1 MRDVQNLIL
10 PLQTVLPAP
19 LPWRRVRRVA
29 LPMAVL
35 IWALAVFWRAPMLLG
50 QPRMVFVAS
59 PLTAVPFALV
69 LAYGVAVIAVLFW
82 VNAHRLRRVL
92 RWNWERVIGAAALAC
107 VTPVAVFDW
116 LPWILGGVTAL
127 LFVPKVAMGDL
138 WGLGIVTLAV
148 GLWYPVAALI
158 VSGTRSRWLRFG
170 LFCLMFWAGY
180 AALVLFGGVWHFSL

>member
-1 MRDVQNLIL
+1 MRDVQNLTL
-10 PLQTVLPAP
+10 PLQTVLPPP

-29 LPMAVL
+29 LPLAVL

-92 RWNWERVIGAAALAC
+92 RWNLGRVMGALALAF

-116 LPWILGGVTAL
+116 LPWILGGLTFFAFEDLQSIGFIL
-127 LFVPKVAMGDL
+127 LVWTVA
-138 WGLGIVTLAV
+138 TS
-148 GLWYPVAALI
+148 LWYPVAALI

>member
-1 MRDVQNLIL
+1 
-10 PLQTVLPAP
+10 
-19 LPWRRVRRVA
+19 
-29 LPMAVL
+29 MAVL
-35 IWALAVFWRAPMLLG
+35 IWALAVFWRAPMLVG
-50 QPRMVFVAS
+50 QPRMVFVVS

-69 LAYGVAVIAVLFW
+69 LAYGIVAIAVLFW
-82 VNAHRLRRVL
+82 VNGHRLRRVFRPNL
-92 RWNWERVIGAAALAC
+92 GRVIGAVALAL

-116 LPWILGGVTAL
+116 GLPWVLGGLTAML
-127 LFVPKVAMGDL
+127 WIPAIGTGDL
-138 WGLGIVTLAV
+138 WGLGIVALAV

>member
-1 MRDVQNLIL
+1 MDDEKLSL
-10 PLQTVLPAP
+10 PLLPTLPPP
-19 LPWRRVRRVA
+19 LPWLRVRWVA

-35 IWALAVFWRAPMLLG
+35 IWALAVFWRAPMLVG
-50 QPRMVFVAS
+50 QPGMVFVVS

-69 LAYGVAVIAVLFW
+69 LAYGVAAIAVLFW
-82 VNAHRLRRVL
+82 GNRHRLRRVF
-92 RWNWERVIGAAALAC
+92 RWNWGRVMGAAALAL

-116 LPWILGGVTAL
+116 VPWILGGLTAM
-127 LFVPKVAMGDL
+127 LFVPMVATGDP
-138 WGLGIVTLAV
+138 WGLGIVLLAV